1 MIQLG
6 GMILVMVGA
15 AATPYVKKALIKVQS
30 RERKNKT
37 KAIINA
43 SNNELIEAESHSEIT
58 ISAEEERHKLRFILT
73 TGTMGLAVM
82 AQTSFIWLTPISYL
96 LIGYFSANIFKEAA
110 TALFKE
116 KKIKVDILDTGVI
129 LLTLMFGQIGAAAFM
144 VWILDLADMLLQKT
158 TKKSQKYLS
167 DIFGEQPRFA
177 WLLVDGSEVQ
187 TEVKDLKK
195 GDIIVVG
202 TGESI
207 PIDGVIID
215 GGAMIDQQSLTGEST
230 PADKQEDEHV
240 FASTV
245 IVAGKINVK
254 VEETGKNTL
263 ASQVISIINEASG
276 YDVKLQSVGEKMADK
291 MVLPTMGLGAMG
303 YATAGP
309 GALLAIMNADFGTG
323 IRVAAPIALLASL
336 GNAAKNGILIKHSE
350 VIEKLKDIDVVLFDK
365 TGTLTKDIPT
375 VSRIITAN
383 KSHHS
388 EDKILFYTATAEQKF
403 SHPIAAAILQKAQ
416 DQNIEL
422 AHYDESEYD
431 VGLGIN
437 VKIEGK
443 QIKVGS
449 RRYMEREGITIPPA
463 IQKALKETNELG
475 QSAILTAI
483 NDKVAGMIELQSTI
497 RDEAADVIADLREH
511 GIKEIVLI
519 SGDHEAPTKKLSNEL
534 NIDRYFAGVLP
545 NEKADYVK
553 LLQDE
558 GKKVMM
564 VGDGINDSAALSHAD
579 IGVSLKGASTIA
591 VDVADVIFMDGSLTK
606 FHYLFEVADNL
617 QKNVK
622 RSFLMIAIPNTV
634 CIVGAFMGIFGL
646 KASLVLNNGFNLIA
660 AANGMLPYTETS
672 AKNAENKIEAI
683 EPKEVSDDER
693 TKKEENKDELLQKVK
708 MKQTFSSLLD
718 NQDQKHTHH

>member
-15 AATPYVKKALIKVQS
+15 AATPYVKKAVIKVQS
-30 RERKNKT
+30 MGESKRKVKE
-37 KAIINA
+37 IIDA
-43 SNNELIEAESHSEIT
+43 SNNKMLEETGSHSEMAIA
-58 ISAEEERHKLRFILT
+58 AEEERHKLRFILT
-73 TGTMGLAVM
+73 TGTMGIAVM
-82 AQTSFIWLTPISYL
+82 AQTSFIWLTPVSYL

-129 LLTLMFGQIGAAAFM
+129 LLTLLFGQIGAAAFM

-158 TKKSQKYLS
+158 TKKSQKYIT

-195 GDIIVVG
+195 GDIVVVG

-207 PIDGVIID
+207 PVDGVITE

-230 PADKQEDEHV
+230 PADKQENEHV

-245 IVAGKINVK
+245 IVAGKVNIK

-276 YDVKLQSVGEKMADK
+276 YDVKLQSVGEKMADN
-291 MVLPTMGLGAMG
+291 MVIPTIGLGAMG
-303 YATAGP
+303 YATAGS
-309 GALLAIMNADFGTG
+309 GAMLAIMNADFGTG

-365 TGTLTKDIPT
+365 TGTLTSEIPT
-375 VSRIITAN
+375 VSRIISAN
-383 KSHHS
+383 KKLYK
-388 EDKILFYTATAEQKF
+388 EEKILFYTATAEQKF

-416 DQNIEL
+416 DENIEL
-422 AHYDESEYD
+422 AQHDDSQYD

-437 VKIEGK
+437 VKIEDK
-443 QIKVGS
+443 WIKVGS
-449 RRYMEREGITIPPA
+449 SRYMEREGIELPPV
-463 IQKALKETNELG
+463 IKEALKETGARG

-483 NDKVAGMIELQSTI
+483 NNKIAGMIELKSTI
-497 RDEAADVIADLREH
+497 REEATDVIADLRAN
-511 GIKEIVLI
+511 GIEEIVLI
-519 SGDHEAPTKKLSNEL
+519 SGDHDAPTKELARQL

-606 FHYLFEVADNL
+606 FHYLFEVAENL

-622 RSFLMIAIPNTV
+622 RSFLMIAIPNTI
-634 CIVGAFMGIFGL
+634 CIVGAFMGVFGL

-672 AKNAENKIEAI
+672 EKLDDKSMEEIKLVGKESSEEESKENEDA
-683 EPKEVSDDER
+683 VN
-693 TKKEENKDELLQKVK
+693 KKPEDKKLGSFV
-708 MKQTFSSLLD
+708 
-718 NQDQKHTHH
+718 

>member
-6 GMILVMVGA
+6 GMILVMVGVTA
-15 AATPYVKKALIKVQS
+15 APYVKKAFIKVQS
-30 RERKNKT
+30 IGGAGGEDKKIPYDSSNKMLEESDSHT
-37 KAIINA
+37 ELAIA
-43 SNNELIEAESHSEIT
+43 
-58 ISAEEERHKLRFILT
+58 AEEERHKLRFILT

-82 AQTSFIWLTPISYL
+82 AQTGFIWLTPISYL
-96 LIGYFSANIFKEAA
+96 LIGYFSANIFREAA
-110 TALFKE
+110 NALLKE

-158 TKKSQKYLS
+158 TKKSKKYIT

-187 TEVKDLKK
+187 TEVKDLKR
-195 GDIIVVG
+195 GDIVVIG

-207 PIDGVIID
+207 PVDGIIID

-245 IVAGKINVK
+245 IVAGKISVK

-276 YDVKLQSVGEKMADK
+276 YEVKLQSVGEKMADK
-291 MVLPTMGLGAMG
+291 MVIPTLGLGAMG
-303 YATAGP
+303 YASAGS
-309 GALLAIMNADFGTG
+309 GAMLAIMNADYGTG

-350 VIEKLKDIDVVLFDK
+350 VVEKLRDIDVVLFDK
-365 TGTLTKDIPT
+365 TGTLTSEIPT
-375 VSRIITAN
+375 VSKIVTADATY
-383 KSHHS
+383 K
-388 EDKILFYTATAEQKF
+388 EKEILFYTATAEQKF
-403 SHPIAAAILQKAQ
+403 SHPIAAAILQKAK
-416 DQNIEL
+416 DEDIAL
-422 AHYDESEYD
+422 AQYDDSQYD

-437 VKIEGK
+437 VKIEDNW
-443 QIKVGS
+443 IKVGS
-449 RRYMEREGITIPPA
+449 IRYMEREGIEIPPA
-463 IQKALKETNELG
+463 IKLALEETAERG

-483 NDKVAGMIELQSTI
+483 NNKIAGMIELKSTI
-497 RDEAADVIADLREH
+497 REESADVIADLKAH

-519 SGDHEAPTKKLSNEL
+519 SGDHDAPTKELARQL

-553 LLQDE
+553 LLQEE

-617 QKNVK
+617 RKNVK
-622 RSFLMIAIPNTV
+622 RSFLLIAIPNTV
-634 CIVGAFMGIFGL
+634 CIVGAFMGVFGL

-672 AKNAENKIEAI
+672 IKLDDISEEEHKLEDKEPEDKKLKGENIEG
-683 EPKEVSDDER
+683 KELE
-693 TKKEENKDELLQKVK
+693 
-708 MKQTFSSLLD
+708 SLV
-718 NQDQKHTHH
+718 

>member
-6 GMILVMVGA
+6 GMILVMVGVTA
-15 AATPYVKKALIKVQS
+15 APYVKKAIVKVQS
-30 RERKNKT
+30 IGGAGSEDKKIPYDSSNKMLEEPGPH
-37 KAIINA
+37 A
-43 SNNELIEAESHSEIT
+43 ELAMA
-58 ISAEEERHKLRFILT
+58 AEEERHKLRFILT

-82 AQTSFIWLTPISYL
+82 AQTGFIWLTPVSYL
-96 LIGYFSANIFKEAA
+96 LIGYFSANIFREAA
-110 TALFKE
+110 NALLKE

-158 TKKSQKYLS
+158 TKKSKKYIT

-187 TEVKDLKK
+187 TEVKDLKR
-195 GDIIVVG
+195 GDIVVVG

-207 PIDGVIID
+207 PVDGVIVD

-291 MVLPTMGLGAMG
+291 MVIPTLGLGAMG
-303 YATAGP
+303 YASAGS
-309 GALLAIMNADFGTG
+309 GAMLAIMNADFGTG

-350 VIEKLKDIDVVLFDK
+350 VVEKLKDIDVVLFDK
-365 TGTLTKDIPT
+365 TGTLTSEVPT
-375 VSRIITAN
+375 VSKIITADTAY
-383 KSHHS
+383 KE
-388 EDKILFYTATAEQKF
+388 EDILFYTATAEQKF
-403 SHPIAAAILQKAQ
+403 SHPIAAAILQKAK
-416 DQNIEL
+416 DENIAL
-422 AHYDESEYD
+422 AQYNDSQYD

-437 VKIEGK
+437 VKIESNW
-443 QIKVGS
+443 IKVGS
-449 RRYMEREGITIPPA
+449 RRYMESEGIQIPPA
-463 IQKALKETNELG
+463 IKSALEETGERG

-483 NDKVAGMIELQSTI
+483 NNKIAGLIELKSTI
-497 RDEAADVIADLREH
+497 RDEAADVIADLKAH
-511 GIKEIVLI
+511 GIEEIVLI
-519 SGDHEAPTKKLSNEL
+519 SGDHDAPTKELARQL

-617 QKNVK
+617 RKNVK
-622 RSFLMIAIPNTV
+622 RSFLLIAIPNTV
-634 CIVGAFMGIFGL
+634 CIVGAFMGVFGL

-672 AKNAENKIEAI
+672 IKLDNKSE
-683 EPKEVSDDER
+683 
-693 TKKEENKDELLQKVK
+693 EENKLEDKELEDEDEKLEGEKLESFV
-708 MKQTFSSLLD
+708 
-718 NQDQKHTHH
+718 

>member
-1 MIQLG
+1 MIQIG
-6 GMILVMVGA
+6 GMILVMVGVTA
-15 AATPYVKKALIKVQS
+15 APYVKKALTKIKGKDPKTLGTS
-30 RERKNKT
+30 SKNLE
-37 KAIINA
+37 
-43 SNNELIEAESHSEIT
+43 ELESHTELAIA
-58 ISAEEERHKLRFILT
+58 AEEERHKHRFILT

-82 AQTSFIWLTPISYL
+82 AQTGFIWLTPVSYL
-96 LIGYFSANIFKEAA
+96 LVGYFSANIFKEAA

-116 KKIKVDILDTGVI
+116 KKIKVDILDMGVI
-129 LLTLMFGQIGAAAFM
+129 LLTLMFGQIAAAAFM

-158 TKKSQKYLS
+158 TKKSQKYIT

-177 WLLVDGSEVQ
+177 WLLVNGSEIQ
-187 TEVKDLKK
+187 TEVKDLKR
-195 GDIIVVG
+195 GDIVVVG

-207 PIDGVIID
+207 PVDGVIID

-230 PADKQEDEHV
+230 PADKQENEHV

-276 YDVKLQSVGEKMADK
+276 YNVKLQSVGEKMADK
-291 MVLPTMGLGAMG
+291 MVIPTLGLGVMG
-303 YATAGP
+303 YATAGS
-309 GALLAIMNADFGTG
+309 GAMLAIMNADYGTG

-350 VIEKLKDIDVVLFDK
+350 VIEKLKNIDVVLFDK
-365 TGTLTKDIPT
+365 TGTLTSEVPT
-375 VSRIITAN
+375 VSRIVTAN
-383 KSHHS
+383 TTY
-388 EDKILFYTATAEQKF
+388 EENEILFYTATAEQKF
-403 SHPIAAAILQKAQ
+403 SHPIAAAILQKAK
-416 DQNIEL
+416 DEDITL
-422 AHYDESEYD
+422 AQYDDSQYH

-437 VKIEGK
+437 VKIEGNW
-443 QIKVGS
+443 IKVGS
-449 RRYMEREGITIPPA
+449 SRYMKREGIEIPA
-463 IQKALKETNELG
+463 LIKSALKETGERG
-475 QSAILTAI
+475 QSAILMAVNNEI
-483 NDKVAGMIELQSTI
+483 AGMIELKSTI
-497 RDEAADVIADLREH
+497 REEAPDVIADLKAH

-519 SGDHEAPTKKLSNEL
+519 SGDHDAPTKELASQL

-553 LLQDE
+553 LLQNE

-591 VDVADVIFMDGSLTK
+591 VDVADVIFMDGTLTK

-622 RSFLMIAIPNTV
+622 RSFLLIAIPNTV
-634 CIVGAFMGIFGL
+634 CIVGAFMGVFGL
-646 KASLVLNNGFNLIA
+646 KASLVLNNGFNLLA

-672 AKNAENKIEAI
+672 AKPEIETI
-683 EPKEVSDDER
+683 ERMKNIEKDE
-693 TKKEENKDELLQKVK
+693 TDEKKKKEKNKDTLQETSEEIAQV
-708 MKQTFSSLLD
+708 
-718 NQDQKHTHH
+718 

>member
-6 GMILVMVGA
+6 GMILVMVGVTA
-15 AATPYVKKALIKVQS
+15 APYVKKAFIKVQS
-30 RERKNKT
+30 IGETGGKNKKIPHDPSNT
-37 KAIINA
+37 MLEESDSHTELAIA
-43 SNNELIEAESHSEIT
+43 
-58 ISAEEERHKLRFILT
+58 AEEERHKLRFILT

-82 AQTSFIWLTPISYL
+82 AQTGFIWLTPVSYL
-96 LIGYFSANIFKEAA
+96 LIGYFSANIFREAA
-110 TALFKE
+110 NALLKE

-144 VWILDLADMLLQKT
+144 VWVLDLADMLLQKT
-158 TKKSQKYLS
+158 TKKSKKYIT

-187 TEVKDLKK
+187 TEVKDLKR

-207 PIDGVIID
+207 PVDGVIVD
-215 GGAMIDQQSLTGEST
+215 GGAMVDQQSLTGEST

-291 MVLPTMGLGAMG
+291 MVIPTLGLGAMG
-303 YATAGP
+303 YASAGS
-309 GALLAIMNADFGTG
+309 GAMLAIMNADFGTG

-350 VIEKLKDIDVVLFDK
+350 VVEKLKDIDVVLFDK
-365 TGTLTKDIPT
+365 TGTLTSEVPT
-375 VSRIITAN
+375 VSNIITADTTY
-383 KSHHS
+383 KE
-388 EDKILFYTATAEQKF
+388 EDILFYTATAEQKF
-403 SHPIAAAILQKAQ
+403 SHPIAAAILQKAK
-416 DQNIEL
+416 DENIAL
-422 AHYDESEYD
+422 AQYDDSQYD

-437 VKIEGK
+437 VKIESNWV
-443 QIKVGS
+443 KVGS
-449 RRYMEREGITIPPA
+449 RRYMESEGIQIPPD
-463 IQKALKETNELG
+463 IKSALEETGERG

-483 NDKVAGMIELQSTI
+483 NNKIAGLIELKSTI
-497 RDEAADVIADLREH
+497 RDEAADVIADLKAH
-511 GIKEIVLI
+511 GIQEIVLI
-519 SGDHEAPTKKLSNEL
+519 SGDHDAPTKELARQL

-617 QKNVK
+617 RKNVK
-622 RSFLMIAIPNTV
+622 RSFLLIAIPNTV
-634 CIVGAFMGIFGL
+634 CIVGAFMGVFGL

-672 AKNAENKIEAI
+672 IKLDNKSE
-683 EPKEVSDDER
+683 
-693 TKKEENKDELLQKVK
+693 EENKLEDKEPEDEDKKLEGEKLESFV
-708 MKQTFSSLLD
+708 
-718 NQDQKHTHH
+718 

>member
-6 GMILVMVGA
+6 GMILVMVGVTVA
-15 AATPYVKKALIKVQS
+15 PYVKKALIKVQTID
-30 RERKNKT
+30 RNKG
-37 KAIINA
+37 IIK
-43 SNNELIEAESHSEIT
+43 ELTNTSDEQMLESSESHTELAVT
-58 ISAEEERHKLRFILT
+58 AEEERHKLRIILT

-82 AQTSFIWLTPISYL
+82 AQTGFPWLTPVSYL

-110 TALFKE
+110 YALFKE
-116 KKIKVDILDTGVI
+116 KKIKVDILDTIVI

-158 TKKSQKYLS
+158 TKKSQKYLT

-177 WLLVDGSEVQ
+177 WLLVDGAEVH
-187 TEVKDLKK
+187 TEVKDLKQ

-207 PIDGVIID
+207 PVDGVIID

-230 PADKQEDEHV
+230 PADKQEDDHV

-245 IVAGKINVK
+245 IVAGKVSVK

-291 MVLPTMGLGAMG
+291 MVIPTLGLGVMG
-303 YATAGP
+303 YATAGS
-309 GALLAIMNADFGTG
+309 GALLAIVNADYGTG

-350 VIEKLKDIDVVLFDK
+350 VVEKLKDIDVVLFDK
-365 TGTLTKDIPT
+365 TGTLTTEVPT
-375 VSRIITAN
+375 VSKIITAGGDYN
-383 KSHHS
+383 EK
-388 EDKILFYTATAEQKF
+388 EILFYTATAEQKF
-403 SHPIAAAILQKAQ
+403 SHPIAAAILQKAR
-416 DQNIEL
+416 DEDIAL
-422 AHYDESEYD
+422 AQYDDSEYD

-437 VKIEGK
+437 VKIGENW
-443 QIKVGS
+443 IKVGS
-449 RRYMEREGITIPPA
+449 GRYMEREGIVIPA
-463 IQKALKETNELG
+463 IIQSALEEAGERG

-483 NDKVAGMIELQSTI
+483 DNKVAGMIELQSTI
-497 RDEAADVIADLREH
+497 REEAADVIADLRAH
-511 GIKEIVLI
+511 GIKEIMLI
-519 SGDHEAPTKKLSNEL
+519 SGDHDAPTKELARQL

-591 VDVADVIFMDGSLTK
+591 VDVADVIFMDGTLTK
-606 FHYLFEVADNL
+606 FYYLFEVAATL

-622 RSFLMIAIPNTV
+622 RSFLLVAVPNTV
-634 CIVGAFMGIFGL
+634 CIVGAFMGVFGL

-672 AKNAENKIEAI
+672 EK
-683 EPKEVSDDER
+683 SDDKVIESKEDVVAGDK
-693 TKKEENKDELLQKVK
+693 TVEKTNKKKNKNKNKKDALQALT
-708 MKQTFSSLLD
+708 QGSAD
-718 NQDQKHTHH
+718 

>member
-1 MIQLG
+1 
-6 GMILVMVGA
+6 
-15 AATPYVKKALIKVQS
+15 
-30 RERKNKT
+30 
-37 KAIINA
+37 
-43 SNNELIEAESHSEIT
+43 
-58 ISAEEERHKLRFILT
+58 
-73 TGTMGLAVM
+73 
-82 AQTSFIWLTPISYL
+82 
-96 LIGYFSANIFKEAA
+96 
-110 TALFKE
+110 
-116 KKIKVDILDTGVI
+116 
-129 LLTLMFGQIGAAAFM
+129 
-144 VWILDLADMLLQKT
+144 MLLQKT
-158 TKKSQKYLS
+158 TKKSKKYIT

-187 TEVKDLKK
+187 TEVKDLKR
-195 GDIIVVG
+195 GDIVVVG

-207 PIDGVIID
+207 PVDGVIVD

-291 MVLPTMGLGAMG
+291 MVIPTLGLGAMG
-303 YATAGP
+303 YASAGS
-309 GALLAIMNADFGTG
+309 GAMLAIMNADFGTG

-350 VIEKLKDIDVVLFDK
+350 VVEKLKDIDVVLFDK
-365 TGTLTKDIPT
+365 TGTLTSEVPT
-375 VSRIITAN
+375 VSKIITADTAY
-383 KSHHS
+383 KE
-388 EDKILFYTATAEQKF
+388 EDILFYTATAEQKF
-403 SHPIAAAILQKAQ
+403 SHPIAAAILQKAK
-416 DQNIEL
+416 DENIAL
-422 AHYDESEYD
+422 AQYNDSQYD

-437 VKIEGK
+437 VKIESNW
-443 QIKVGS
+443 IKVGS
-449 RRYMEREGITIPPA
+449 RRYMESEGIQIPPA
-463 IQKALKETNELG
+463 IKSALEETGERG

-483 NDKVAGMIELQSTI
+483 NNKIAGLIELKSTI
-497 RDEAADVIADLREH
+497 RDEAADVIADLKAH
-511 GIKEIVLI
+511 GIEEIVLI
-519 SGDHEAPTKKLSNEL
+519 SGDHDAPTKELARQL

-617 QKNVK
+617 RKNVK
-622 RSFLMIAIPNTV
+622 RSFLLIAIPNTV
-634 CIVGAFMGIFGL
+634 CIVGAFMGVFGL

-672 AKNAENKIEAI
+672 IKLENISNEESILEDKELEDIDSTHKELEDKKSADKKLEDQ
-683 EPKEVSDDER
+683 EPEFIS
-693 TKKEENKDELLQKVK
+693 
-708 MKQTFSSLLD
+708 
-718 NQDQKHTHH
+718 

>member
-6 GMILVMVGA
+6 GMILVMAGVTA
-15 AATPYVKKALIKVQS
+15 APYVKKALNKIQTS
-30 RERKNKT
+30 GSKNAGDNKPV
-37 KAIINA
+37 KAA
-43 SNNELIEAESHSEIT
+43 DGQMLESTESHSELAVA
-58 ISAEEERHKLRFILT
+58 AEQERSKFRFILT

-82 AQTSFIWLTPISYL
+82 AQTGFPWLIPVSYL
-96 LIGYFSANIFKEAA
+96 LIGYFSADIFKEAA
-110 TALFKE
+110 NALFKD
-116 KKIKVDILDTGVI
+116 KKIKVDILDTIVI

-158 TKKSQKYLS
+158 TKKSQKYLT
-167 DIFGEQPRFA
+167 DIFGEQPRYA
-177 WLLVDGSEVQ
+177 WLLIDGSEVH

-195 GDIIVVG
+195 GDVIVVG

-207 PIDGVIID
+207 PVDGVIID

-230 PADKQEDEHV
+230 PADKQENDHV

-245 IVAGKINVK
+245 IVAGKVTVK

-276 YDVKLQSVGEKMADK
+276 YDVRLQSVGEKMADK
-291 MVLPTMGLGAMG
+291 MVIPTLGLGAMG
-303 YATAGP
+303 YATAGS
-309 GALLAIMNADFGTG
+309 GALLAIINADYGTG

-350 VIEKLKDIDVVLFDK
+350 VVEKLKDIDVVLFDK
-365 TGTLTKDIPT
+365 TGTLTREVPT
-375 VSRIITAN
+375 VSRIVTADDTYN
-383 KSHHS
+383 
-388 EDKILFYTATAEQKF
+388 EDEILFYTATAEQKF
-403 SHPIAAAILQKAQ
+403 DHPIAAAILQKAQ

-422 AHYDESEYD
+422 GKYDDSEYD

-437 VKIEGK
+437 VKIGEHW
-443 QIKVGS
+443 IKVGS
-449 RRYMEREGITIPPA
+449 GRYMEREGIEIPSV
-463 IQKALKETNELG
+463 INSALDEAGERGL
-475 QSAILTAI
+475 SAILTAI
-483 NDKVAGMIELQSTI
+483 NNKVAGMIELKSTI
-497 RDEAADVIADLREH
+497 RDEAADVIADLRAN

-519 SGDHEAPTKKLSNEL
+519 SGDHEAPTKELSRQL

-564 VGDGINDSAALSHAD
+564 VGDGINDSAALSHAE

-591 VDVADVIFMDGSLTK
+591 VDVADVIFMDGTLTK
-606 FHYLFEVADNL
+606 FHYLFEVAETL

-622 RSFLMIAIPNTV
+622 RSFLLVAIPNTV
-634 CIVGAFMGIFGL
+634 CIAGAFMGIFGL

-672 AKNAENKIEAI
+672 ERPEQKSEESNEDIVA
-683 EPKEVSDDER
+683 SDKASKK
-693 TKKEENKDELLQKVK
+693 KKEKKKKKDALQEVA
-708 MKQTFSSLLD
+708 
-718 NQDQKHTHH
+718 

>member
-1 MIQLG
+1 MIQFG
-6 GMILVMVGA
+6 GMILVMAGVTVA
-15 AATPYVKKALIKVQS
+15 PYVKKALYKFQQDTS
-30 RERKNKT
+30 KSGKNLSATSDKQMIEDPELHT
-37 KAIINA
+37 ELAVTA
-43 SNNELIEAESHSEIT
+43 S
-58 ISAEEERHKLRFILT
+58 EERHKLRFILT

-82 AQTSFIWLTPISYL
+82 AQTGFFWLTPISYL
-96 LIGYFSANIFKEAA
+96 LIGYFSADVFKEAA

-116 KKIKVDILDTGVI
+116 KKIKVDILDTVVI

-158 TKKSQKYLS
+158 TKKSQKYLT
-167 DIFGEQPRFA
+167 DIFGEQPRYA
-177 WLLVDGSEVQ
+177 WLLVDGAEVR

-195 GDIIVVG
+195 GDHIVVG

-207 PIDGVIID
+207 PVDGVIID

-230 PADKQEDEHV
+230 PADKQEDDHV
-240 FASTV
+240 YASTV
-245 IVAGKINVK
+245 IVAGKVTVR

-263 ASQVISIINEASG
+263 ASQVISIINEASN
-276 YDVKLQSVGEKMADK
+276 YDVRLQSVGEKMADK
-291 MVLPTMGLGAMG
+291 MVIPTLGLGVMG
-303 YATAGP
+303 YASAGT
-309 GALLAIMNADFGTG
+309 GALLAIINADYGTG

-350 VIEKLKDIDVVLFDK
+350 VVEKLKEIDVVLFDK
-365 TGTLTKDIPT
+365 TGTLTNEIPA
-375 VSRIITAN
+375 VSRIITADDTYN
-383 KSHHS
+383 
-388 EDKILFYTATAEQKF
+388 EDEVLFYTATAEQKF
-403 SHPIAAAILQKAQ
+403 AHPIAAAILQKAR
-416 DQNIEL
+416 DQNISL
-422 AHYDESEYD
+422 GKYDDSEYD

-437 VKIEGK
+437 VKIGDNW
-443 QIKVGS
+443 IKVGS
-449 RRYMEREGITIPPA
+449 SRYMEREGIAPPEA
-463 IQKALKETNELG
+463 IKAALEESAERG

-483 NDKVAGMIELQSTI
+483 NDQVAGMIELQSTI
-497 RDEAADVIADLREH
+497 RDEAIDVIADLRAN

-519 SGDHEAPTKKLSNEL
+519 SGDHEAPTKEL
-534 NIDRYFAGVLP
+534 AHQLDIDRYFAGVLP

-591 VDVADVIFMDGSLTK
+591 VDVADVIFMDGTLTK
-606 FHYLFEVADNL
+606 FHYLFEVAENL

-622 RSFLMIAIPNTV
+622 RSFLLVAVPNTV
-634 CIVGAFMGIFGL
+634 CIVGAFMGVFGL

-672 AKNAENKIEAI
+672 EKEDHKPVVSKENNIVNDKA
-683 EPKEVSDDER
+683 
-693 TKKEENKDELLQKVK
+693 TKKKKRKKKKEDSVQKVA
-708 MKQTFSSLLD
+708 
-718 NQDQKHTHH
+718 

>member
-1 MIQLG
+1 MIQIG

-15 AATPYVKKALIKVQS
+15 AATPYVQKALTKIQSKGQGKAKIKKI
-30 RERKNKT
+30 KN
-37 KAIINA
+37 AA
-43 SNNELIEAESHSEIT
+43 LNNNMLEEVESHSELAIT
-58 ISAEEERHKLRFILT
+58 AEEERHRLRFLLT
-73 TGTMGLAVM
+73 TGTMGIAVM
-82 AQTSFIWLTPISYL
+82 AQTSFLWLTPISYL
-96 LIGYFSANIFKEAA
+96 LIGYFSANIFKEAI
-110 TALFKE
+110 TALFQE

-158 TKKSQKYLS
+158 TKKSKKYIA

-177 WLLVDGSEVQ
+177 WLLVDGAEVQ

-195 GDIIVVG
+195 GDIVVVS

-207 PIDGVIID
+207 PVDGVITE

-263 ASQVISIINEASG
+263 ASQVISIINEASS

-291 MVLPTMGLGAMG
+291 MVIPTMGLGAMG
-303 YATAGP
+303 YATTGS
-309 GALLAIMNADFGTG
+309 GALLAIMNADYGTG

-350 VIEKLKDIDVVLFDK
+350 VVEKLKDIDVVLFDK
-365 TGTLTKDIPT
+365 TGTLTSEIPT
-375 VSRIITAN
+375 VSRIVTVDESY
-383 KSHHS
+383 K
-388 EDKILFYTATAEQKF
+388 EEKILFYTATAEQKF
-403 SHPIAAAILQKAQ
+403 SHPIAAAILQKAK
-416 DQNIEL
+416 DENIEL
-422 AHYDESEYD
+422 AKYNDSHYN
-431 VGLGIN
+431 VGLGID
-437 VKIEGK
+437 VKIEGNW
-443 QIKVGS
+443 IKVGS
-449 RRYMEREGITIPPA
+449 SRYMEREGITIPPS
-463 IQKALKETNELG
+463 IKSALKDTGSRG

-483 NDKVAGMIELQSTI
+483 DNKVAGMIELKSTI
-497 RDEAADVIADLREH
+497 RDEAEDVIADLRSH

-519 SGDHEAPTKKLSNEL
+519 SGDHDAPTKELAHQL

-634 CIVGAFMGIFGL
+634 CIVGAFMGVFGL

-660 AANGMLPYTETS
+660 AANGMLPYTE
-672 AKNAENKIEAI
+672 KN
-683 EPKEVSDDER
+683 
-693 TKKEENKDELLQKVK
+693 TKEEELSKDKDKLKNHIKYEDKLPEEKRLL
-708 MKQTFSSLLD
+708 
-718 NQDQKHTHH
+718 H

>member
-6 GMILVMVGA
+6 GMILVIVGA
-15 AATPYVKKALIKVQS
+15 AATPYVQKAISKIQS
-30 RERKNKT
+30 RGED
-37 KAIINA
+37 KAKKIIDS
-43 SNNELIEAESHSEIT
+43 SNDKGLEEIESHSELAIT
-58 ISAEEERHKLRFILT
+58 AEEERHKLRFLLT
-73 TGTMGLAVM
+73 TGTMGLAIM
-82 AQTSFIWLTPISYL
+82 AQTTFIWLTPISYL
-96 LIGYFSANIFKEAA
+96 LIGYFSADIFKEAA

-158 TKKSQKYLS
+158 TKKSQKYIT

-177 WLLVDGSEVQ
+177 WLLVDGAEVQ
-187 TEVKDLKK
+187 TEVKDLNK
-195 GDIIVVG
+195 GDIVVVG

-207 PIDGVIID
+207 PVDGVIID

-245 IVAGKINVK
+245 IVAGKVSIK

-291 MVLPTMGLGAMG
+291 MVIPTMGLGAMG

-309 GALLAIMNADFGTG
+309 GAMLAIMNADFGTG

-365 TGTLTKDIPT
+365 TGTLTSEVPT
-375 VSRIITAN
+375 VSRIVTAN
-383 KSHHS
+383 KRHYK
-388 EDKILFYTATAEQKF
+388 EEKILFYTATAEQKF
-403 SHPIAAAILQKAQ
+403 SHPIAAAILQKAK
-416 DQNIEL
+416 DENIEL
-422 AHYDESEYD
+422 AQYDDSQYD

-437 VKIEGK
+437 VKIEDK
-443 QIKVGS
+443 WIKVGS
-449 RRYMEREGITIPPA
+449 SRYMEREGIKIPPA
-463 IQKALKETNELG
+463 IKSALKETGGRG

-483 NDKVAGMIELQSTI
+483 NNKIAGMIELKSTI
-497 RDEAADVIADLREH
+497 REEAADVIADLREH

-519 SGDHEAPTKKLSNEL
+519 SGDHDAPTKELARQL

-553 LLQDE
+553 LLQEE

-606 FHYLFEVADNL
+606 FHYLFEVANNL

-634 CIVGAFMGIFGL
+634 CIVGAFMGVFGL

-672 AKNAENKIEAI
+672 DKPNIVLIESDETAE
-683 EPKEVSDDER
+683 
-693 TKKEENKDELLQKVK
+693 KKEESKDPKEPLQEVALEP
-708 MKQTFSSLLD
+708 MANPL
-718 NQDQKHTHH
+718 NMPDQKHTHH

>member
-6 GMILVMVGA
+6 GMILVMVGVTVA
-15 AATPYVKKALIKVQS
+15 PYVKKALIKAQS
-30 RERKNKT
+30 TDRNKGSIKELKNT
-37 KAIINA
+37 
-43 SNNELIEAESHSEIT
+43 SEAQTLEGSESHTELVVT
-58 ISAEEERHKLRFILT
+58 AEEERHKLRIILT

-82 AQTSFIWLTPISYL
+82 AQTGFFWLIPVSYL
-96 LIGYFSANIFKEAA
+96 LIGYFSTNIFKEAA
-110 TALFKE
+110 YALFKE
-116 KKIKVDILDTGVI
+116 KKIKVDILDTIVI
-129 LLTLMFGQIGAAAFM
+129 LLTLGFGQIAAAAFM

-177 WLLVDGSEVQ
+177 WLLVDGIEVK
-187 TEVKDLKK
+187 TEVKELKRD
-195 GDIIVVG
+195 DIIVVG

-207 PIDGVIID
+207 PVDGVIID

-230 PADKQEDEHV
+230 PADKQEDDHV
-240 FASTV
+240 YASTV
-245 IVAGKINVK
+245 IVAGKVSVK

-276 YDVKLQSVGEKMADK
+276 YDVKLQSVGEKMADN
-291 MVLPTMGLGAMG
+291 MVIPTLGLGAMG
-303 YATAGP
+303 FATAGS
-309 GALLAIMNADFGTG
+309 GALLAIVNADYGTG

-350 VIEKLKDIDVVLFDK
+350 VVEKLKDIDVVLFDK
-365 TGTLTKDIPT
+365 TGTLTSEVPT
-375 VSRIITAN
+375 VSRIITAGSAYN
-383 KSHHS
+383 
-388 EDKILFYTATAEQKF
+388 ENEILFYTATAEQKF
-403 SHPIAAAILQKAQ
+403 SHPIAAAILQKAR
-416 DQNIEL
+416 DEDISL
-422 AHYDESEYD
+422 AQYDDSQYN

-437 VKIEGK
+437 VKIGDSW
-443 QIKVGS
+443 IKVGS
-449 RRYMEREGITIPPA
+449 ARYMEREGIAIPA
-463 IQKALKETNELG
+463 IIKSALEESGERG

-483 NDKVAGMIELQSTI
+483 DNKVAGMIELKSTI
-497 RDEAADVIADLREH
+497 RDEAADVIADLRAN

-519 SGDHEAPTKKLSNEL
+519 SGDHDAPTKELSRLL

-591 VDVADVIFMDGSLTK
+591 VDVADVIFMDGTLTK
-606 FHYLFEVADNL
+606 FHYLFEVAATL
-617 QKNVK
+617 QQNVK
-622 RSFLMIAIPNTV
+622 RSFLLVAIPNTV
-634 CIVGAFMGIFGL
+634 CIVGAFMGVFGL

-672 AKNAENKIEAI
+672 EKSDNKQIE
-683 EPKEVSDDER
+683 R
-693 TKKEENKDELLQKVK
+693 KEEEVFVDDKTVEKKKKKKSKDSLQKVA
-708 MKQTFSSLLD
+708 
-718 NQDQKHTHH
+718 

>member
-6 GMILVMVGA
+6 GMLLVMAGVTA
-15 AATPYVKKALIKVQS
+15 APYVKKAIKKVQS
-30 RERKNKT
+30 LDSENRDNKSLAG
-37 KAIINA
+37 K
-43 SNNELIEAESHSEIT
+43 SDKQMLEEAELHTELAVA
-58 ISAEEERHKLRFILT
+58 AEEERSRFRFILT

-82 AQTSFIWLTPISYL
+82 AQTGFPWLTPISYL
-96 LIGYFSANIFKEAA
+96 LIGYFSADVFKEAA
-110 TALFKE
+110 NALFKE
-116 KKIKVDILDTGVI
+116 KKIKVDILDTVVI
-129 LLTLMFGQIGAAAFM
+129 LLTLLFGQIGAAAFM

-158 TKKSQKYLS
+158 TKKSKKYLT

-177 WLLVDGSEVQ
+177 WLLVDGSEVR

-195 GDIIVVG
+195 DDTIVVG

-207 PIDGVIID
+207 PVDGLIID

-230 PADKQEDEHV
+230 PADKQEGDHV

-245 IVAGKINVK
+245 IVAGRVTVK

-276 YDVKLQSVGEKMADK
+276 YDVRLQSVGEKMADK
-291 MVLPTMGLGAMG
+291 MVIPTLGLGAMG
-303 YATAGP
+303 YASSGA
-309 GALLAIMNADFGTG
+309 GALLAIINADYGTG

-350 VIEKLKDIDVVLFDK
+350 VVEKLKDIDVVLFDK
-365 TGTLTKDIPT
+365 TGTLTSEIPS
-375 VSRIITAN
+375 VSQIITADETYN
-383 KSHHS
+383 
-388 EDKILFYTATAEQKF
+388 EEEILFYTATAEQKF
-403 SHPIAAAILQKAQ
+403 SHPIAAAILQKAR
-416 DQNIEL
+416 DLDITL
-422 AHYDESEYD
+422 GKYDDSQYD

-437 VKIEGK
+437 VKIGDNW
-443 QIKVGS
+443 IKVGS
-449 RRYMEREGITIPPA
+449 GRYIEREEIDIPDL
-463 IQKALKETNELG
+463 IKSALEESAERG

-483 NDKVAGMIELQSTI
+483 NNKVAGMIELQSTI
-497 RDEAADVIADLREH
+497 RDEAADVIADLRAN

-519 SGDHEAPTKKLSNEL
+519 SGDHEAPTKDLSSKL

-564 VGDGINDSAALSHAD
+564 VGDGINDSAALSHAE

-591 VDVADVIFMDGSLTK
+591 VDVADVIFMDGTLTK
-606 FHYLFEVADNL
+606 FHYLFEVAETL

-622 RSFLMIAIPNTV
+622 RSFLLVAVPNTV
-634 CIVGAFMGIFGL
+634 CIVGAFMGVFGL

-672 AKNAENKIEAI
+672 AKP
-683 EPKEVSDDER
+683 EPKTIEMSEKTSGKKKKKKKKKNSKGSFKEVA
-693 TKKEENKDELLQKVK
+693 
-708 MKQTFSSLLD
+708 
-718 NQDQKHTHH
+718 

>member
-6 GMILVMVGA
+6 GMILVIVGA
-15 AATPYVKKALIKVQS
+15 AATPYVKKVMTKIQS
-30 RERKNKT
+30 TGEDENKS
-37 KAIINA
+37 KAIENT
-43 SNNELIEAESHSEIT
+43 STHQMQEGVESHSELAVV
-58 ISAEEERHKLRFILT
+58 AEEERHKLRFMLT
-73 TGTMGLAVM
+73 TGTMGLAVL
-82 AQTSFIWLTPISYL
+82 AQTTFLWLAPASYL
-96 LIGYFSANIFKEAA
+96 LIGYFSNNIFKEAW
-110 TALFKE
+110 TALFKD
-116 KKIKVDILDTGVI
+116 KKIKVDILDAGVI
-129 LLTLMFGQIGAAAFM
+129 LLTLMFGQIAAAAFM

-158 TKKSQKYLS
+158 TKKSKKYIT

-177 WLLVDGSEVQ
+177 WLLVDGAEVQ

-195 GDIIVVG
+195 GDIVVVG

-207 PIDGVIID
+207 PVDGIITE

-230 PADKQEDEHV
+230 PADKQEDERV

-254 VEETGKNTL
+254 VEKTGKNTL

-276 YDVKLQSVGEKMADK
+276 YDVKLQSVGEEIADK
-291 MVLPTMGLGAMG
+291 MVIPTMGLGAVG
-303 YATAGP
+303 YVTTGS
-309 GALLAIMNADFGTG
+309 GALLAIMNADYGTG

-350 VIEKLKDIDVVLFDK
+350 VIEKLKDIDVILFDK
-365 TGTLTKDIPT
+365 TGTLTSEVPT
-375 VSRIITAN
+375 VSRIVTVDEAYN
-383 KSHHS
+383 

-403 SHPIAAAILQKAQ
+403 SHPIAAAILQKAK
-416 DQNIEL
+416 DEKIAL
-422 AHYDESEYD
+422 AEYD
-431 VGLGIN
+431 DSQYNVGLGIT
-437 VKIEGK
+437 VKIDGDWV
-443 QIKVGS
+443 KVGS
-449 RRYMEREGITIPPA
+449 SRYMKNEGITIPPS
-463 IQKALKETNELG
+463 IKSALKETGARG

-483 NDKVAGMIELQSTI
+483 NNKVAGMIELKSTI
-497 RDEAADVIADLREH
+497 RDEAEEVIADLRAY
-511 GIKEIVLI
+511 GIKEIILI
-519 SGDHEAPTKKLSNEL
+519 SGDHDAPTKELARQLKL
-534 NIDRYFAGVLP
+534 DRYFAGVLP

-622 RSFLMIAIPNTV
+622 RSFLLIAIPNTV
-634 CIVGAFMGIFGL
+634 CIVGAFMGVFGL
-646 KASLVLNNGFNLIA
+646 KASLVLNNGFNLVA
-660 AANGMLPYTETS
+660 AANGMLPYTEKNIRLENIDAEKRIES
-672 AKNAENKIEAI
+672 SQPSQKAIAK
-683 EPKEVSDDER
+683 ER
-693 TKKEENKDELLQKVK
+693 A
-708 MKQTFSSLLD
+708 
-718 NQDQKHTHH
+718 

>member
-6 GMILVMVGA
+6 GMILVMVGVTA
-15 AATPYVKKALIKVQS
+15 APYVKKAFIKVQS
-30 RERKNKT
+30 IGGAEGEDKK
-37 KAIINA
+37 IPHV
-43 SNNELIEAESHSEIT
+43 SNNKMLEDPESHTELAIA
-58 ISAEEERHKLRFILT
+58 AEEERHKLRFILT

-82 AQTSFIWLTPISYL
+82 AQTGFIWLTPVSYL
-96 LIGYFSANIFKEAA
+96 LIGYFSANIFREAA
-110 TALFKE
+110 NALFKE

-158 TKKSQKYLS
+158 TKKSKKYIT

-187 TEVKDLKK
+187 TEVKDLKR

-207 PIDGVIID
+207 PVDGVIVD

-276 YDVKLQSVGEKMADK
+276 YEVKLQSVGEKMADK
-291 MVLPTMGLGAMG
+291 MVIPTLGLGAMG
-303 YATAGP
+303 YASAGS
-309 GALLAIMNADFGTG
+309 GAMLAIMNADFGTG

-350 VIEKLKDIDVVLFDK
+350 VVEKLKDIDVVLFDK
-365 TGTLTKDIPT
+365 TGTLTSEVPT
-375 VSRIITAN
+375 VSRIISADAAY
-383 KSHHS
+383 K
-388 EDKILFYTATAEQKF
+388 EEEILFYTATAEQKF
-403 SHPIAAAILQKAQ
+403 SHPIAAAILKKAE
-416 DQNIEL
+416 DENIAL
-422 AHYDESEYD
+422 AQYDESQYD

-437 VKIEGK
+437 VNIEGNW
-443 QIKVGS
+443 IKVGS
-449 RRYMEREGITIPPA
+449 GRYMEREGIDIPSTIES
-463 IQKALKETNELG
+463 ALEETAERG

-483 NDKVAGMIELQSTI
+483 NNKIAGMIELKSTI
-497 RDEAADVIADLREH
+497 REEASDVIADLRAH

-519 SGDHEAPTKKLSNEL
+519 SGDHDAPTKELSRQL

-553 LLQDE
+553 LLQEE

-617 QKNVK
+617 RKNVK
-622 RSFLMIAIPNTV
+622 RSFLLIAIPNTV
-634 CIVGAFMGIFGL
+634 CIVGAFMGVFGL

-672 AKNAENKIEAI
+672 IKLVDETEEENKIKDK
-683 EPKEVSDDER
+683 EPEDEKLEDEKLEGKER
-693 TKKEENKDELLQKVK
+693 ENEQQD
-708 MKQTFSSLLD
+708 SLV
-718 NQDQKHTHH
+718 